1 MKLDIISSRFV
12 YFTISGVLFVV
23 SLLFI
28 LFWTLNLWIDMTW
41 GSQNEFSYETYNL
54 DIASASQIAQT
65 QKDIINQSWNI
76 MNTVNVYK
84 ITGENTFVVEA
95 WISNTLSDIE
105 SEEYKIVFRD
115 NLKTEYA
122 KLWDITLSRYTN
134 IWASF
139 WDYIRNSAKLTLII
153 AIGAIALYIAYT
165 FSGTVWGIT
174 SLSFAAITIITL
186 FHDVVIASGIYILTS
201 YFFPQFQIDTF
212 FVTALLTILGYSIND
227 TIVIFDRIRSNL
239 QEFGWKWKQLSEIIN
254 LSVNET
260 MTRSIYTSLT
270 IAFVLLCIIVIWP
283 ESITGFTLTML
294 YGTIIGTFS
303 SIFIASPLL
312 YEFHKKTILTV
323 YEKKADRTDDDKM
336 VV

>member
-139 WDYIRNSAKLTLII
+139 WDYIRNTAKLTLII